1 MLPDVALLEIFDVY
15 IDDNYEDE
23 NEREYDKK
31 VGVWYTLVHVC
42 RKWRNTV
49 FGSPRRL
56 DLRLYCR
63 ASTPVR
69 QTLDVWPPLPI
80 VIEVSGADPWNEG
93 NIVAALEHNDRICEL
108 VIHDILSS
116 ERENALTALQQ
127 PFPAL
132 TNLYVVF
139 DTETAAVIPTTFL
152 GGSAPG
158 LESLYLKH
166 IPFPGLP
173 KLLLTAAHL
182 VDLNLRRIPQSG
194 YISPETMVA
203 SLSVLTRLECLHIG
217 FESPQSRPDQRIQ
230 RPAPRTR
237 TVLPVLTL
245 LRFKGVSD
253 YLEDLVARIDVP
265 QLEYLTITFFHQLI
279 LDAPQLTRFIIRTPK
294 FKSQD
299 ESHVEFSHHKVT
311 IIFPPAFDG
320 ALGLELGTSCTQ
332 SDWQLSFLAQVCS
345 SSLTQSLIPTVEHL
359 YIRRG
364 FQGADWQD
372 DIESGQWLELF
383 HPFAATNELYISYEF
398 TPSIA
403 TALKELVGHSD
414 GVMEV
419 LPVLQTLF
427 LDDFWEPEGPPP
439 LGPTQEAIKEFV
451 SARQLAGH
459 SLAISHW
466 ESEEDEWWDESD
478 DD

>member
-15 IDDNYEDE
+15 IYDNCEDE
-23 NEREYDKK
+23 NEAEYDKE

-42 RKWRNTV
+42 RNWRNTV

-69 QTLDVWPPLPI
+69 RTLDVWPPLPI
-80 VIEVSGADPWNEG
+80 VIEVNGADTWNEG
-93 NIVAALEHNDRICEL
+93 SIIAALEHNDRICEL

-116 ERENALTALQQ
+116 EREKALTALQQ

-132 TNLYVVF
+132 ANLYVVF
-139 DTETAAVIPTTFL
+139 DMETAPVIPTSFL

-158 LESLYLKH
+158 LETLYLKH
-166 IPFPGLP
+166 VPFPGLP
-173 KLLLTAAHL
+173 KLLLTATHL
-182 VDLNLRRIPQSG
+182 VDLNLRRIPHSG
-194 YISPETMVA
+194 YISPETMVTA
-203 SLSVLTRLECLHIG
+203 LSVLTSLECLHIG
-217 FESPQSRPDQRIQ
+217 FESPRSRPDRRIQ
-230 RPAPRTR
+230 RLPPRTR

-245 LRFKGVSD
+245 LQFKGISD

-265 QLEYLTITFFHQLI
+265 QLDYLTITFFHRLI
-279 LDAPQLTRFIIRTPK
+279 FDTPQLTRFIIRTPK
-294 FKSQD
+294 FKGSKAQD
-299 ESHVEFSHHKVT
+299 ESHVEFSHHKAM
-311 IIFPPAFDG
+311 ILFPPAFDG
-320 ALGLELGTSCTQ
+320 AFGLELGISCTQ

-345 SSLTQSLIPTVEHL
+345 SSLTQALIPTVERL
-359 YIRRG
+359 YIRSG
-364 FQGADWQD
+364 FQGPDWQD

-383 HPFAATNELYISYEF
+383 QPFVATKDLYISSEF

-403 TALKELVGHSD
+403 PAMKELVGD
-414 GVMEV
+414 GVIEV
-419 LPVLQTLF
+419 LPALQTLF
-427 LDDFWEPEGPPP
+427 LEEPWDEPLP
-439 LGPTQEAIKEFV
+439 LGPTQEAIKNFAA
-451 SARQLAGH
+451 ARQLAGH

-466 ESEEDEWWDESD
+466 ESEEDEWWDEPD